1 MIVLIIA
8 SLIALIAFAFSVAVV
23 IAWESLSLDR
33 TPTWLDALYE
43 IVTFQR

>member
-1 MIVLIIA
+1 MIVLVIV

-33 TPTWLDALYE
+33 TPAWLDALYE